1 MIRRLKLKATSDDS
15 INSLVKKKKKRRLN
29 YIIKSSLYMYIMDF
43 MPTLSIRID
52 TNILI
57 YKIINPLSKVLM
69 LNSFWFKNES
79 EG

>member
-69 LNSFWFKNES
+69 SIGF
-79 EG
+79 

>member
-1 MIRRLKLKATSDDS
+1 M
-15 INSLVKKKKKRRLN
+15 V
-29 YIIKSSLYMYIMDF
+29 KSSLYIYIMDF

-69 LNSFWFKNES
+69 SNGF
-79 EG
+79 